1 MMSAGG
7 NPRSCGPAAASSRSR
22 VSRTTICILGA
33 RQHSC
38 DGVTVEALLAYHD
51 EAADPRFTRFPGT
64 FVPCI
69 DAFADALQ
77 QQPHRLA
84 IDGSKAFDA
93 EDVVGACNIL
103 SPRGEIVSG
112 SEFRDIDNERLEVI
126 VITFGQII
134 VM

>member
-84 IDGSKAFDA
+84 IDGSKNFYAG
-93 EDVVGACNIL
+93 EVVGGCKL
-103 SPRGEIVSG
+103 TCPPREKS
-112 SEFRDIDNERLEVI
+112 RR
-126 VITFGQII
+126 Q
-134 VM
+134 